1 MKPIRPAL
9 LLALALGA
17 APALAQQN
25 LNTISDDLVAR
36 AGQSYGNLDTVS
48 GDIGIQA
55 GASVRNVNT
64 VSGDI
69 SLASG
74 ATTSGRVE
82 TVSGDIEA
90 AGRVTAG
97 AGVGTVSGDI
107 LFERGGRI
115 GGGIET
121 VSGDIGLVATQVT
134 GNIET
139 VSGDITVGVDS
150 HVRGGIRIE
159 KNDNGNRMN
168 WGRPPRIVIGPNA
181 VVEGALVFERPV
193 NLYVHRTAK
202 IGPVTGATAK
212 TFDAPTAPK
221 D

>member
-9 LLALALGA
+9 LLVLALGA

-25 LNTISDDLVAR
+25 LNAISDDLVAR

-69 SLASG
+69 SLAGG
-74 ATTSGRVE
+74 ATANGRVE
-82 TVSGDIEA
+82 TVSGDIKA
-90 AGRVTAG
+90 AGKVTAG

-139 VSGDITVGVDS
+139 VSGDITVGIDS
-150 HVRGGIRIE
+150 HVRGGIKVE
-159 KNDNGNRMN
+159 KNENANGRQ

-212 TFDAPTAPK
+212 TFDTPTAPK